1 MIHRCAECDSNYEC
15 GYGNPCSSHGEQI
28 WCSDKCK
35 EAWFGAIFDLNMK
48 AGIKNE
54 EKYL

>member
-1 MIHRCAECDSNYEC
+1 MNNKCEQCNEDYEC
-15 GYGNPCSSHGEQI
+15 EYGNPCSSHGEQI

-35 EAWFGAIFDLNMK
+35 EAWFGAIFELNMK

-54 EKYL
+54 EQYL

>member
-1 MIHRCAECDSNYEC
+1 MNHKCEQCNEDYEC
-15 GYGNPCSSHGEQI
+15 EYGNPCSSHGEQI

-35 EAWFGAIFDLNMK
+35 EAWFGAIFELNMK

-54 EKYL
+54 EQYL